1 MTRTLKILSQ
11 IVFFIICTQC
21 SHQCLLAAELKILTF
36 DEPPTSYVDENGKL
50 SGFAVEIVREIQH
63 RVSNND
69 PIELLPEMRALIIA
83 SAEPN
88 VVLFSF
94 SRTPDRENQYH
105 WITLLIRK
113 PWVFYMKKNTDI
125 VLRDINDAKQLGTIG
140 VARGIRSTYLETLG
154 FKNLEAVTNNWQ
166 NIKKLF
172 AERVQAIYYEPQGMA
187 TECQR
192 LGIPFSEFKQVFV
205 TNYSEVYIAMS
216 KGTDPG
222 IVKNWQDAAR
232 NMKDDGTFQRIAEK
246 WATYM
251 SEKYDVICNVG
262 IDALNF

>member
-1 MTRTLKILSQ
+1 MTRTVKVLSK
-11 IVFFIICTQC
+11 IVFFIICTQY
-21 SHQCLLAAELKILTF
+21 SHQFLLDADLTILTF

-50 SGFAVEIVREIQH
+50 TGFAVEIVQEIQ
-63 RVSNND
+63 RRISNND
-69 PIELLPEMRALIIA
+69 PIELYPEMRALTMA
-83 SAEPN
+83 SDEPN

-94 SRTPDRENQYH
+94 SRTPDGKPVSQDHAARSRGF
-105 WITLLIRK
+105 IRK
-113 PWVFYMKKNTDI
+113 NTEI
-125 VLRDINDAKQLGTIG
+125 VLRDIQDAKQLSTIG
-140 VARGIRSTYLETLG
+140 VARGVRSTYLETLG
-154 FKNLEAVTNNWQ
+154 FKNLDTVTNNWQ

-192 LGIPFSEFKQVFV
+192 LGIPFSEFQQGLI
-205 TNYSEVYIAMS
+205 TNYSDVYIVMS
-216 KGTDPG
+216 KQTDPG

-251 SEKYDVICNVG
+251 SEKYNVICNVG
-262 IDALNF
+262 IDALNFW